1 MSADSQRNP
10 DIHPSV
16 IVISSHV
23 VRGSVGNRAAVFALE
38 TLGFPVWAVP
48 TVVLPWHPGH
58 SRATRIVPPAADFSA
73 LIDDLCS
80 SPWLGE
86 VGGVLSGYLGDAGQ
100 AADVAR
106 LVGAVR
112 NANPDAL
119 YMCDPVIGDTGGL
132 YVPEA
137 VATAIASKL
146 VPIADIATP
155 NVHELAWLSGAP
167 IGDSGSMTAAA
178 ETLGPARV
186 LVTSALAMMAGSTGN
201 LLVSGGQSVMAEH
214 RLIPNA
220 PNGLGDLMSATFLAR
235 LLEGVPEEKALQMA
249 TGSGVRNSCPD
260 FAAWRRR
267 ADARDGRAEPQDP
280 DGHGQHAQGDVD
292 GRPQEAVSGISRSET
307 VLVGVDGCK
316 AGWIAVILKPGE
328 TRPQVQIHERFSNLV
343 DEAGPS
349 ATIAV
354 DMPIGLPDRIQG
366 SGRGPEQAIRPFLG
380 ARQSSVF
387 SIPARAAVEAKT
399 YGDACLLAMQCS
411 DPAKKVSKQAFYLF
425 GKIREIDRLL
435 QLNSGLRDRVI
446 ECHPEFAFCRLN
458 NMTPMATPKKI
469 RGAVNPDGIAERVDL
484 LARHGIDRGIFAAG
498 PPRGAAMDDL
508 VDASVNLVMAGRHAQ
523 GLTSPFPAEPV
534 RDRHGILIAIHG

>member
-58 SRATRIVPPAADFSA
+58 SRATRIVPPGADFSA

-112 NANPDAL
+112 RANPDAL

-137 VATAIASKL
+137 VATAIASEL

-167 IGDSGSMTAAA
+167 IGDSASMTAAA
-178 ETLGPARV
+178 ETLGPVRV

-235 LLEGVPEEKALQMA
+235 LLEGVAEEKALQMA
-249 TGSGVRNSCPD
+249 TGSVFEILART
-260 FAAWRRR
+260 ARRG
-267 ADARDGRAEPQDP
+267 ADELTLETD
-280 DGHGQHAQGDVD
+280 AQ
-292 GRPQEAVSGISRSET
+292 S
-307 VLVGVDGCK
+307 
-316 AGWIAVILKPGE
+316 
-328 TRPQVQIHERFSNLV
+328 
-343 DEAGPS
+343 
-349 ATIAV
+349 
-354 DMPIGLPDRIQG
+354 
-366 SGRGPEQAIRPFLG
+366 
-380 ARQSSVF
+380 
-387 SIPARAAVEAKT
+387 
-399 YGDACLLAMQCS
+399 
-411 DPAKKVSKQAFYLF
+411 
-425 GKIREIDRLL
+425 
-435 QLNSGLRDRVI
+435 LR
-446 ECHPEFAFCRLN
+446 
-458 NMTPMATPKKI
+458 TPMAM
-469 RGAVNPDGIAERVDL
+469 VNMRRV
-484 LARHGIDRGIFAAG
+484 
-498 PPRGAAMDDL
+498 
-508 VDASVNLVMAGRHAQ
+508 VSMAGRKK
-523 GLTSPFPAEPV
+523 P
-534 RDRHGILIAIHG
+534 